1 MGTGAHEVEVTHGD
15 RVIFP
20 DAAVTKDEVVAY
32 YRRIADRMIPHL
44 RNRPLVMR
52 RFPDGLGTDAF
63 FQKQTPQHF
72 PDWVDTVT
80 IPRRQGGT
88 VEHVVCND
96 ADTLIYVV
104 NQGAF
109 ELHTLLVP
117 ADRPEHPDL
126 LVLDLDPS
134 TDEIAPVI
142 DAASAVRA
150 VLEDLG
156 VTADPMAT
164 GSRGVH
170 VRIPLDGSADV
181 DEVHDVARALARRV
195 VDRRPDRFTIAP
207 SRAERGD
214 RVFVD
219 WLRNGY
225 GQHAVAPYSIRARP
239 GAPVALPT
247 DWDEVT
253 SSRFDPRAF
262 TVGNVFRRLGQKD
275 DPWVDDGSVAYDAR
289 ALGGR

>member
-1 MGTGAHEVEVTHGD
+1 MGAAAHEVEVTHGD

-20 DAAVTKDEVVAY
+20 DAGVTKHDVVEY
-32 YRRIADRMIPHL
+32 YRRVADRMIPHL
-44 RNRPLVMR
+44 RDRPLVMR
-52 RFPDGLGTDAF
+52 RFPDGLDTDAF
-63 FQKQTPQHF
+63 FQKQAPEHF

-80 IPRRQGGT
+80 IQRRQGGA
-88 VEHVVCND
+88 VDHVVCND
-96 ADTLIYVV
+96 ADTLAYVV

-117 ADRPEHPDL
+117 AGRPEHPVL

-134 TDEIAPVI
+134 TDDLAPVV
-142 DAASAVRA
+142 DAASAVRE
-150 VLEDLG
+150 VLHDAG
-156 VTADPMAT
+156 VTAHVMST

-170 VRIPLDGSADV
+170 VRIPLDGATDV
-181 DEVHDVARALARRV
+181 DEVHDVARHLARRV
-195 VDRRPDRFTIAP
+195 VERDPDRFTIAQ

-219 WLRNGY
+219 WLRNAY
-225 GQHAVAPYSIRARP
+225 GQHAVAPYSVRARP
-239 GAPVALPT
+239 GAPVALPM

-262 TVGNVFRRLGQKD
+262 TVRNVFRRLAQKG
-275 DPWVDDGSVAYDAR
+275 DPWAGDGSVAYDAR
-289 ALGGR
+289 DLRGR